1 MHCYLHI
8 KLSSGTGIHPQNS
21 AKLKL
26 LSKEVYE
33 IFSNILQ
40 AEFQLFLND
49 EVSSE
54 GRAKQS
60 VATSNH
66 VFEVGKNVFCDECS
80 TSYQHEMRQKFVVL
94 EVNIICVIS

>member
-8 KLSSGTGIHPQNS
+8 KLSSGTGIHPQIT

-40 AEFQLFLND
+40 AEFQMFLND
-49 EVSSE
+49 EVTSD

-60 VATSNH
+60 VASSNH
-66 VFEVGKNVFCDECS
+66 VFEVGKNIFCNECS
-80 TSYQHEMRQKFVVL
+80 TSYQHEMRQKFIVL
-94 EVNIICVIS
+94 EVNICVIS